1 MSTTISLITCGF
13 GNQQGGNWVV
23 ADLILCTE
31 GIFSASTSP
40 EFFFSLAYRL
50 ASTVCSQTRQ
60 RTATNPMVRGSS
72 GGELMGQEEGED
84 VDCRVSI
91 LDATGQVA
99 LHPGNSVGPILPYTL
114 CRLLIPFFPE
124 SQVF

>member
-1 MSTTISLITCGF
+1 
-13 GNQQGGNWVV
+13 
-23 ADLILCTE
+23 
-31 GIFSASTSP
+31 
-40 EFFFSLAYRL
+40 
-50 ASTVCSQTRQ
+50 
-60 RTATNPMVRGSS
+60 MVRGSS

-99 LHPGNSVGPILPYTL
+99 LHPGNRVGLILPYTL

-124 SQVF
+124 SQAFNPNSIS